1 MRKKNLWLGA
11 FSHAQKCH
19 FYQFSFA
26 KIISV
31 NLFQVRQWVTQCVTF
46 ALMVI
51 SPRVAPP
58 PSRASLTRTAQ
69 NWASRHWDG
78 ARPLQ
83 TASVALRTR
92 RQRWSALIITLCA
105 RLVRTYALSCHGQ
118 IIWNVLGLILES
130 GLIISTVFIQ
140 HTHIHNTHMHQC
152 CWLNLS
158 CQQLKNQLEV
168 NYFKHVVIFT
178 PKGRGFPRSGS
189 LSRFQSFANSCV
201 P

>member
-1 MRKKNLWLGA
+1 MSHSLKHALSMMSFHMSLRFLESHLLLFALNGENGWVSVKALDEKKNLWLGA
-11 FSHAQKCH
+11 FSHAQKRH

-26 KIISV
+26 KLISV
-31 NLFQVRQWVTQCVTF
+31 NLFQVRQWVTQCVNF

-58 PSRASLTRTAQ
+58 PSRVSLTRTAQ

-105 RLVRTYALSCHGQ
+105 RLVRTYALSC
-118 IIWNVLGLILES
+118 WAWR
-130 GLIISTVFIQ
+130 
-140 HTHIHNTHMHQC
+140 C
-152 CWLNLS
+152 R
-158 CQQLKNQLEV
+158 K
-168 NYFKHVVIFT
+168 
-178 PKGRGFPRSGS
+178 RSYGT
-189 LSRFQSFANSCV
+189 F
-201 P
+201 